1 MKKLLCLMLLLN
13 LFLIAGN
20 TPLSADARSDYE
32 NYVSTYQ
39 AYRNAVNEKKPAA
52 EILELLDTY
61 QKAKATYE
69 NSYNRQKTPTTVEP
83 VSTQPQATSS
93 GATATRVAASVNAAD
108 VEYSAATRSQIPTGL
123 QRILDQLWSESGR
136 KNPDQAM
143 KLLSTFIDSNSNSQY
158 ADLAR
163 YELAKAYE
171 LLKEDATTSEKIL
184 NQIGRSNPNSR
195 LAALA
200 KERIRYLAASK
211 QYVQWKQAL
220 DSKYDTSRE
229 SYSKYLNTSWLAF
242 PVKVTRWIGYAGKQ
256 FSFDKT
262 QNDYVKFQ
270 IWYEEMGAR
279 FAPPVEITF
288 DLFKAVNNS
297 SDDNAEVRL
306 AYSNSEAWYSRWK
319 ILNEARQSIDVQ
331 YFIMDKDIFGYSMLG
346 VLLKKAKDG
355 LKIRL
360 LLDARGTKK
369 LTRKLLG
376 QDLLQEL
383 TEYPNVEVKTF
394 NPVHSN
400 LLMVFKDP
408 RKLIASNH
416 DKIIVV
422 DEEYAIIGGRN
433 VSMDYFLEPADHPG
447 AYRDCD
453 VIIKSHEIS
462 EQLDYAFDEEF
473 SKPVSY
479 SITKELWGNVD
490 IMSDYLKAGHD
501 VMNTH
506 INNERFVMP
515 RDANKKYLKASADFL
530 KEMSGYDNLRNYAG
544 FDPFA
549 NSVTAPVKII
559 DKHSLKGPRND
570 ITDQMIR
577 YIDGC
582 RNEIVIQNPYVVLTE
597 RMFNA
602 LKRAGKRGIPIKM
615 HTNSPAST
623 DSLATQAMFY
633 ADWKKIFAEIP
644 NIRIFVYKGANKL
657 HAKNWVFDHKIG
669 VVGTYNLDYLSE
681 EVNSE
686 VVAAVKSKEFSEQLR
701 NGIFD
706 DIAIS
711 DEYQVGYSSTGE
723 VEPIRGPDDLPGKN
737 FWLLKFLSKL
747 TFLKKII

>member
-13 LFLIAGN
+13 LFFVAGN
-20 TPLSADARSDYE
+20 TSLWADARSDYE
-32 NYVSTYQ
+32 SYVSTYN

-52 EILELLDTY
+52 EILELLEAY
-61 QKAKATYE
+61 QSAKATYE
-69 NSYNRQKTPTTVEP
+69 GSLNRTSGRTPATQAVTAQQQTTTT
-83 VSTQPQATSS
+83 ST
-93 GATATRVAASVNAAD
+93 VAVNPAD
-108 VEYSAATRSQIPTGL
+108 SEYSATTRNQMPVGL
-123 QRILDQLWSESGR
+123 QRIIDQLWSDPGR

-143 KLLSTFIDSNSNSQY
+143 KMLSTFIDSNGSSQY
-158 ADLAR
+158 ADVAR

-171 LLKEDATTSEKIL
+171 LLKEDEASAAKVL
-184 NQIGRSNPNSR
+184 NQIGRNNPNSR

-200 KERIRYLAASK
+200 KERVRYLNASK
-211 QYVQWKQAL
+211 QHAQWKQSL
-220 DSKYDTSRE
+220 DSKYNVSRE
-229 SYSKYLNTSWLAF
+229 SYSKYRNTSWLAF
-242 PVKVTRWIGYAGKQ
+242 PVKVTRWVGYAGKL
-256 FSFDKT
+256 FNFDKT
-262 QNDYVKFQ
+262 QNDFIKFQ
-270 IWYEEMGAR
+270 IWYEEMGER

-288 DLFKAVNNS
+288 DRFKVANGT
-297 SDDNAEVRL
+297 SDQNAEISL
-306 AYSNSEAWYSRWK
+306 AYGNSQSWYSRWK
-319 ILNEARQSIDVQ
+319 TLNEARHSIDVQ
-331 YFIMDKDIFGYSMLG
+331 YFIMEKDIFGYSLLG
-346 VLLKKAKDG
+346 ALLRKAKEG

-360 LLDARGTKK
+360 LLDARGTKQ

-383 TEYPNVEVKTF
+383 TEYPNVEVKVF
-394 NPVHSN
+394 NPVHAN
-400 LLMVFKDP
+400 LLLVFKDP

-416 DKIIVV
+416 DKIIVI
-422 DEEYAIIGGRN
+422 DNEYSIVGGRN

-447 AYRDCD
+447 AYRDSD
-453 VIIKSHEIS
+453 VIIKSREIS
-462 EQLDYAFDEEF
+462 EQLAAAFDEEF
-473 SKPVSY
+473 AKLVTY

-490 IMSDYLKAGHD
+490 IMSDYLQAGYD
-501 VMNTH
+501 VMNSH

-515 RDANKKYLKASADFL
+515 KNANKKYLTAAASFL

-549 NSVTAPVKII
+549 NSITAPAKII
-559 DKHSLKGPRND
+559 DKHSISGPRND

-582 RNEIVIQNPYVVLTE
+582 KSEIVIQNPYVVLTE

-602 LKRAGKRGIPIKM
+602 LKRAGKRGIPIKL

-633 ADWKKIFAEIP
+633 ADWKRIFAEIP

-686 VVAAVKSKEFSEQLR
+686 VVAAVKSAEFAKQLR
-701 NGIFD
+701 DEIFV

-711 DEYQVGYSSTGE
+711 DEYEVSFSSTGE
-723 VEPIRGPDDLPGKN
+723 VQSIRGPDDLPGKN

-747 TFLKKII
+747 SFVKKVI

>member
-13 LFLIAGN
+13 LFFVAGN
-20 TPLSADARSDYE
+20 TSLWADARSDYE
-32 NYVSTYQ
+32 SYVSTYN

-52 EILELLDTY
+52 EILELLEAY
-61 QKAKATYE
+61 QSAKATYE
-69 NSYNRQKTPTTVEP
+69 GSLNRTNGQTPGTQTVPAQQTTTTTSTSYVNPADNEYSP
-83 VSTQPQATSS
+83 
-93 GATATRVAASVNAAD
+93 ATRKQMPV
-108 VEYSAATRSQIPTGL
+108 GL
-123 QRILDQLWSESGR
+123 QRILDQLWSDSGR

-143 KLLSTFIDSNSNSQY
+143 KMLSTFIDSNGSSQY
-158 ADLAR
+158 ADIAR

-171 LLKEDATTSEKIL
+171 LLKEDETSAAKVL
-184 NQIGRSNPNSR
+184 NQVGRNNPNSK

-200 KERIRYLAASK
+200 KERIKYLNAGK
-211 QYVQWKQAL
+211 QYTQWKQSL
-220 DSKYDTSRE
+220 NSKYSISQE
-229 SYSKYLNTSWLAF
+229 SYAKYANTSWLAF
-242 PVKVTRWIGYAGKQ
+242 PVKVTRWIGYAGKL
-256 FSFDKT
+256 FNFDKT
-262 QNDYVKFQ
+262 QNDFNKFQ
-270 IWYEEMGAR
+270 VWYEDMGAR

-288 DLFKAVNNS
+288 DRFKVANGTSNQNS
-297 SDDNAEVRL
+297 EVSL
-306 AYSNSEAWYSRWK
+306 VYSNSQAWYSRWK
-319 ILNEARQSIDVQ
+319 TLNEARHSIDVQ
-331 YFIMDKDIFGYSMLG
+331 YFIMDKDIFGYSLLG
-346 VLLKKAKDG
+346 VLLKKAKEG

-383 TEYPNVEVKTF
+383 TEYPNVEVKVF
-394 NPVHSN
+394 NPVHAN
-400 LLMVFKDP
+400 LLLVFKDP

-422 DEEYAIIGGRN
+422 DNEYAIIGGRN
-433 VSMDYFLEPADHPG
+433 VSMDYFLEPEDHPG

-453 VIIKSHEIS
+453 VVIKSSEIS

-473 SKPVSY
+473 AKLVTY

-490 IMSDYLKAGHD
+490 VMSDYLDAGHD
-501 VMNTH
+501 VMNSH
-506 INNERFVMP
+506 INNERFIMP
-515 RDANKKYLKASADFL
+515 KNANSKYLKAAAEFQ
-530 KEMSGYDNLRNYAG
+530 KEISGYDNLRSYTG

-549 NSVTAPVKII
+549 NSVIAPAKII
-559 DKHSLKGPRND
+559 DKHSISGPRND

-582 RNEIVIQNPYVVLTE
+582 KTEVVIQNPYVVLTE

-602 LKRAGKRGIPIKM
+602 LKRAGRRGIPIKM

-657 HAKNWVFDHKIG
+657 HAKNWVFDRKIG

-686 VVAAVKSKEFSEQLR
+686 VVAAIKSTEFAEQLR
-701 NGIFD
+701 DGIFT
-706 DIAIS
+706 DIAKS
-711 DEYQVGYSSTGE
+711 DEYEVSFSSTGE
-723 VEPIRGPDDLPGKN
+723 VEAVKGPDDLPGKN
-737 FWLLKFLSKL
+737 FWLLKFISKL
-747 TFLKKII
+747 SFLKKII

>member
-13 LFLIAGN
+13 LFFVAGN
-20 TPLSADARSDYE
+20 TSLSADTRSDYE
-32 NYVSTYQ
+32 NYVSTYN
-39 AYRNAVNEKKPAA
+39 AYRNAVSEKKPAA
-52 EILELLDTY
+52 EILELLNAY
-61 QKAKATYE
+61 QSAKATYE
-69 NSYNRQKTPTTVEP
+69 GTLNRPTTKTD
-83 VSTQPQATSS
+83 TQSATTQQQTTTSS
-93 GATATRVAASVNAAD
+93 TTSVNPADSEYSVATRK
-108 VEYSAATRSQIPTGL
+108 QIPTGL
-123 QRILDQLWSESGR
+123 QRILDQLWSDSGR
-136 KNPDQAM
+136 KSPDQAM
-143 KLLSTFIDSNSNSQY
+143 KLLSTFIDSNGNSQY
-158 ADLAR
+158 ADMAR

-171 LLKEDATTSEKIL
+171 LLKEDEAAAAKIL
-184 NQIGRSNPNSR
+184 NQIGRTNPDSR

-200 KERIRYLAASK
+200 KERIKYLNASK
-211 QYVQWKQAL
+211 QYVQWKQSL
-220 DSKYDTSRE
+220 DSKYNISRE
-229 SYSKYLNTSWLAF
+229 SYSKYANTSWLAF
-242 PVKVTRWIGYAGKQ
+242 PVKVTRWIGYAGKL

-262 QNDYVKFQ
+262 QNDFAQFQ
-270 IWYEEMGAR
+270 VWYEEMGAR

-288 DLFKAVNNS
+288 DRFKVANGTSNQ
-297 SDDNAEVRL
+297 NAEVSL
-306 AYSNSEAWYSRWK
+306 FYSNSQAWYSRWK
-319 ILNEARQSIDVQ
+319 ILNEARHSIDVQ
-331 YFIMDKDIFGYSMLG
+331 YFIMDKDIFGYSLLG
-346 VLLKKAKDG
+346 VLLKKAKEG

-383 TEYPNVEVKTF
+383 TEYPNVEVKVF
-394 NPVHSN
+394 NPVHAN
-400 LLMVFKDP
+400 LLLVFKDP

-422 DEEYAIIGGRN
+422 DSEYAIIGGRN
-433 VSMDYFLEPADHPG
+433 VSMDYFLEPEDHSG

-453 VIIKSHEIS
+453 VVIKSSEIS

-473 SKPVSY
+473 AKLVTY

-490 IMSDYLKAGHD
+490 VMSDYLDAGHD
-501 VMNTH
+501 VMNSH
-506 INNERFVMP
+506 INNERFIMP
-515 RDANKKYLKASADFL
+515 KTANKKYLKAAAEFQ
-530 KEMSGYDNLRNYAG
+530 KEISGYDNLRAYTG

-549 NSVTAPVKII
+549 NSVIAPAKII
-559 DKHSLKGPRND
+559 DKHSISGPRND

-582 RNEIVIQNPYVVLTE
+582 KSEVVIQNPYVVLTE

-633 ADWKKIFAEIP
+633 ADWKRIFAEIP

-657 HAKNWVFDHKIG
+657 HAKNWVFDRKIG

-686 VVAAVKSKEFSEQLR
+686 VVAAVKSTEFSEQLR
-701 NGIFD
+701 GEILN
-706 DIAIS
+706 DIAKS
-711 DEYQVGYSSTGE
+711 DEYQVEFSSTGE
-723 VEPIRGPDDLPGKN
+723 VQAVRGPDDLPGKK

>member
-13 LFLIAGN
+13 LFFVAGN
-20 TPLSADARSDYE
+20 TSLWADARSDYE
-32 NYVSTYQ
+32 SYVSTYN

-52 EILELLDTY
+52 EILKLLEAY
-61 QKAKATYE
+61 QGAKATYE
-69 NSYNRQKTPTTVEP
+69 GSLNRTNGQTPG
-83 VSTQPQATSS
+83 TQ
-93 GATATRVAASVNAAD
+93 TATEQQQTTTTNTVAVNPAD
-108 VEYSAATRSQIPTGL
+108 NEYSAATRKQMPVGL
-123 QRILDQLWSESGR
+123 QRILDQLWSDSGR
-136 KNPDQAM
+136 KSPDQAM
-143 KLLSTFIDSNSNSQY
+143 KMLSTFIDSNGGSQY
-158 ADLAR
+158 ADVAR
-163 YELAKAYE
+163 YELAKAFE
-171 LLKEDATTSEKIL
+171 LLKDDEASAAKVL
-184 NQIGRSNPNSR
+184 NQIGRNNPNSKM
-195 LAALA
+195 AALA
-200 KERIRYLAASK
+200 KERIKYLNAAK
-211 QYVQWKQAL
+211 QYSQWKEAL
-220 DSKYDTSRE
+220 NSKYAVSRE

-242 PVKVTRWIGYAGKQ
+242 PVKVTRWIGYAGKL
-256 FSFDKT
+256 FNFDKT
-262 QNDYVKFQ
+262 QNDFNKFQ
-270 IWYEEMGAR
+270 VWYEDMGAR

-288 DLFKAVNNS
+288 DRFKVANGTS
-297 SDDNAEVRL
+297 KQNAEVSL
-306 AYSNSEAWYSRWK
+306 FYSNSQAWYSRWK
-319 ILNEARQSIDVQ
+319 TLNEARHSIDIQ
-331 YFIMDKDIFGYSMLG
+331 YFIMDKDVFGYSLLG
-346 VLLKKAKDG
+346 VLLKKAKEG

-383 TEYPNVEVKTF
+383 TQYPNVEVKVF

-400 LLMVFKDP
+400 LLLVFKDP
-408 RKLIASNH
+408 RKLISSNH

-422 DEEYAIIGGRN
+422 DNEYAIIGGRN
-433 VSMDYFLEPADHPG
+433 VSMDYFLEPEDHPG

-453 VIIKSHEIS
+453 VVIKSSEIS
-462 EQLDYAFDEEF
+462 EQLDAAFDEEF
-473 SKPVSY
+473 AKLVTY

-490 IMSDYLKAGHD
+490 VMSDYLDAGHD
-501 VMNTH
+501 VMNSH

-515 RDANKKYLKASADFL
+515 RNANSKYLKAAAEFQ
-530 KEMSGYDNLRNYAG
+530 KEISGYDNLRTYTG

-549 NSVTAPVKII
+549 NSIIAPAKII
-559 DKHSLKGPRND
+559 DKHSISGPRND

-582 RNEIVIQNPYVVLTE
+582 KSEVVIQNPYVVLTE

-602 LKRAGKRGIPIKM
+602 LKRAGRRGIPIFM

-686 VVAAVKSKEFSEQLR
+686 VVAAIKSLEFAKQLR
-701 NGIFD
+701 DEIFV
-706 DIAIS
+706 DIAKS
-711 DEYQVGYSSTGE
+711 DEYEVSFSSTGE
-723 VEPIRGPDDLPGKN
+723 VEAVKGPDDLPGKN
-737 FWLLKFLSKL
+737 FWLLKFISKL
-747 TFLKKII
+747 SFLKKII

>member
-1 MKKLLCLMLLLN
+1 MLLLN
-13 LFLIAGN
+13 LLFVAGN
-20 TPLSADARSDYE
+20 TPVSADARSDYE
-32 NYVSTYQ
+32 NYVATYN
-39 AYRNAVNEKKPAA
+39 AYRNAVNEKKPAT
-52 EILELLDTY
+52 EILELLDAY
-61 QKAKATYE
+61 QNAKAVYE
-69 NSYNRQKTPTTVEP
+69 NSINKKSTQSSLQTTATQQTTTSTGTTATTV
-83 VSTQPQATSS
+83 
-93 GATATRVAASVNAAD
+93 VNAAD
-108 VEYSAATRSQIPTGL
+108 SEYSSATRSQLPVGL
-123 QRILDQLWSESGR
+123 QRILDYLWSESGR
-136 KNPDQAM
+136 KNPDQGM
-143 KLLSTFIDSNSNSQY
+143 KLLKNFIDSNGNSKY

-171 LLKEDATTSEKIL
+171 LLKDDAESAEKVL
-184 NQIGRSNPNSR
+184 NEVGRNNPDSR

-200 KERIRYLAASK
+200 KERIRFLNASK
-211 QYVQWKQAL
+211 QYDQWKQAL
-220 DSKYDTSRE
+220 NSKYNTSKE

-262 QNDYVKFQ
+262 QNDFGKFQ
-270 IWYEEMGAR
+270 VWYEELGAR

-288 DLFKAVNNS
+288 DSFKAVNDS
-297 SDDNAEVRL
+297 SDDNAEVSLIYR
-306 AYSNSEAWYSRWK
+306 NSEAWYTRWK
-319 ILNEARQSIDVQ
+319 TLNEARHSIDVQ
-331 YFIMDKDIFGYSMLG
+331 YFIMEKDIFGYSMLG

-360 LLDARGTKK
+360 LLDARGTKQ

-453 VIIKSHEIS
+453 VIIKSREIS
-462 EQLDYAFDEEF
+462 QQLDYAFDEEF

-479 SITKELWGNVD
+479 SVTKELWGNID

-501 VMNTH
+501 VMNSH

-530 KEMSGYDNLRNYAG
+530 KEMSGYDNLRNYTG

-559 DKHSLKGPRND
+559 DKHSMKGPRND
-570 ITDQMIR
+570 ITDQLIR

-582 RNEIVIQNPYVVLTE
+582 KSEIVIQNPYVVLTE

-602 LKRAGKRGIPIKM
+602 LKRAGKRGIPIRM

-669 VVGTYNLDYLSE
+669 IVGTYNLDYLSE

-686 VVAAVKSKEFSEQLR
+686 VVAAIKSKEFAAQLR
-701 NGIFD
+701 SGIFE

-723 VEPIRGPDDLPGKN
+723 VEAIKGPDDLPGKN
-737 FWLLKFLSKL
+737 FWLLKFISKL
-747 TFLKKII
+747 SFLKKII